1 MEKSSV
7 GIIIAFAV
15 AILVGVIFIQI
26 IASETALK
34 SQLYTVTDSFT
45 LVRIPPGGLYNTS
58 NGINT
63 TYTYTLSKVN
73 DAWRQDI
80 TECAKKAIVD
90 PSGSPATGNLW
101 IYNSSGDILA
111 NGADYVVVSGVNS
124 ITFKNVENVNGTANT
139 ATAVYKTCPTEYVN
153 GWGKTVF
160 QLVPGFFALAIL
172 IGGAFIIFYVLK
184 NEGISLDI

>member
-7 GIIIAFAV
+7 GIIIAFAL

-34 SQLYTVTDSFT
+34 SQLYMVTDSFR

-63 TYTYTLSKVN
+63 TYTYTLSTVN

-101 IYNSSGDILA
+101 IYNSSGNILA